1 MTSPLTFPDPENKG
15 GGLDRR
21 RMLTGAAALAAS
33 AVTMKAA
40 SAASVAPLGQTGAP
54 TLQTPLPLGPLPG
67 ARYPDARLESLK
79 KKGVSFGPTG
89 FPAFAGTMAVE
100 RVATGFRWAEGPVY
114 FAGRPLRAVQRYSQ
128 QPHHAIFGG

>member
-1 MTSPLTFPDPENKG
+1 MTNSSSLPDPQPQA

-21 RMLTGAAALAAS
+21 SLFKGAAALAAT
-33 AVTMKAA
+33 AVTVKAA
-40 SAASVAPLGQTGAP
+40 SAASVTPFGQTGVVTRSTA
-54 TLQTPLPLGPLPG
+54 PLPLGPLPG

-100 RVATGFRWAEGPVY
+100 RRSEE
-114 FAGRPLRAVQRYSQ
+114 
-128 QPHHAIFGG
+128 H